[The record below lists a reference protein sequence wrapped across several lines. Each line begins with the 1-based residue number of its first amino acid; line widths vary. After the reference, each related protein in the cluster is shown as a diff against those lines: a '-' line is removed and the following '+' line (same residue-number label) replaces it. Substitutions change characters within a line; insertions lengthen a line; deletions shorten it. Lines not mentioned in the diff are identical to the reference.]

1 VTNLYP
7 QAYPNP
13 RNPYIKKWW
22 FWVIIV
28 IVLVA
33 IGKNTEEKKQTTSPA
48 EQSTQEQQAVT
59 SAEET
64 TPSQTTPSETTY
76 GIGDVVKFDDS
87 KWIVVAAKDN
97 GSILK
102 SNNMFQKEAST
113 DGKFITVRFKVKNLT
128 KTEDRIMDTPKL
140 IDSQGREFKEYDSQS
155 FYIPEGAKT
164 LTLEALPP
172 SMYKEF
178 YAVYEVPSDAVG
190 FRFQARALSAFGDK
204 ILVNLGF

>member
-1 VTNLYP
+1 MSDQPLSSSVPKPKEPIY
-7 QAYPNP
+7 
-13 RNPYIKKWW
+13 KKWW

-128 KTEDRIMDTPKL
+128 
-140 IDSQGREFKEYDSQS
+140 
-155 FYIPEGAKT
+155 
-164 LTLEALPP
+164 LEALPP